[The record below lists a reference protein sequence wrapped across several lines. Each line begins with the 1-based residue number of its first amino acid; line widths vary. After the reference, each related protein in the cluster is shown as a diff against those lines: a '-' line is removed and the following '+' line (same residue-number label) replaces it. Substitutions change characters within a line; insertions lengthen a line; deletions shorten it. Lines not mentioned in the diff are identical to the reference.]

1 MKEKLLVGAL
11 AMLLVLVFIAT
22 VPVAAETDPGL
33 QAFLSRL
40 NGSRWVGY
48 DKQDGKRYL
57 ELQGDTIAQYTYY
70 RVAAHLPYNRVAV
83 PGTTVQN
90 WGVRLQGRRFTY
102 SAGEWAAVFEISE
115 DGLIITQE
123 DVRTYEGLALGVT
136 KWIKEN

>member
-1 MKEKLLVGAL
+1 MKEKLLVGGL

-22 VPVAAETDPGL
+22 VPAAAQTDAGF

-40 NGSRWVGY
+40 NGSKWVGY

-57 ELQGDTIAQYTYY
+57 ELQGDTIAHYTYY
-70 RVAAHLPYNRVAV
+70 RVTAHLPYNRVAV
-83 PGTTVQN
+83 PGTTIQN